1 MSRGARSITRPL
13 RAASQALVPPTLMAE
28 YTGGSCLDFPTKP
41 PTKTLAKSG
50 SNTSSGTT
58 PVRMTSPSQSSVS
71 VAAPKTTETT

>member
-1 MSRGARSITRPL
+1 
-13 RAASQALVPPTLMAE
+13 MAE

-41 PTKTLAKSG
+41 PTKTLAKNG
-50 SNTSSGTT
+50 SNTSSGTS